1 MIIGKSRLLMTW
13 ETLHWVSL
21 NLLSLEKCSVNACK
35 LTLTQH
41 CAHTLKLY
49 LVNDDNWYE
58 QVGDEVW
65 DKEDTQPPSSTLQDS
80 LKGVLHQ
87 FSFQLYFGTSSLE
100 IYLKYTWDIKRLTV
114 PEFSHVGQT
123 NPQDATFAIQI
134 TQVVMVRWWA
144 MIACGNFLSR
154 SANTIKRSYI
164 AQLHNVC
171 SLQKGKKSGLV

>member
-1 MIIGKSRLLMTW
+1 MMIIGMNRLVMRC
-13 ETLHWVSL
+13 ETKKIH
-21 NLLSLEKCSVNACK
+21 N
-35 LTLTQH
+35 
-41 CAHTLKLY
+41 
-49 LVNDDNWYE
+49 
-58 QVGDEVW
+58 
-65 DKEDTQPPSSTLQDS
+65 PPSSTLQDS

-100 IYLKYTWDIKRLTV
+100 IYLKYTWDIKRQTV

-171 SLQKGKKSGLV
+171 SLQKGKKSGLVQKLVQQSALYKYGTKLAYSLNTLLTYTCWKWVIFWMRIYIW